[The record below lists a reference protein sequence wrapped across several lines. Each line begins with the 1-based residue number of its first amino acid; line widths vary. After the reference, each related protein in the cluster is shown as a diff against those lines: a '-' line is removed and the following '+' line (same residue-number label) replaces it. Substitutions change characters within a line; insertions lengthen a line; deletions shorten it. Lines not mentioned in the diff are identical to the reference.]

1 MVSKGS
7 SAGVFNSLP
16 WERLEVIQTQE
27 GADKP
32 SLGMLNM
39 MCIFDRVFLNTS
51 LYHGSVMSGSA
62 ALVKVPS
69 IGYSPVK
76 DTQPVTPVSVTV
88 QVGKTT

>member
-39 MCIFDRVFLNTS
+39 MYIFARGFLTTS
-51 LYHGSVMSGSA
+51 LYHGSVMSVV
-62 ALVKVPS
+62 L
-69 IGYSPVK
+69 
-76 DTQPVTPVSVTV
+76 QLW
-88 QVGKTT
+88 